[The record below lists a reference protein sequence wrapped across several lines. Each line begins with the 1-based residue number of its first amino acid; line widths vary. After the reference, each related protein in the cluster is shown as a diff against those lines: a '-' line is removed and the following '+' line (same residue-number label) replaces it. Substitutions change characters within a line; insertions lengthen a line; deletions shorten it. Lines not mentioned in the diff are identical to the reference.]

1 MCMRCSIEYGYT
13 CPNYENRKAKREIC
27 ENCKFKIQV
36 LKTFVDCTYSG
47 GKKIVEP
54 IEETKS
60 PKKEKWIVRLAR
72 FLIKKYG
79 E

>member
-1 MCMRCSIEYGYT
+1 MRCSIEYGYT

-36 LKTFVDCTYSG
+36 LKTFVDSTYSG

-54 IEETKS
+54 IEETKN